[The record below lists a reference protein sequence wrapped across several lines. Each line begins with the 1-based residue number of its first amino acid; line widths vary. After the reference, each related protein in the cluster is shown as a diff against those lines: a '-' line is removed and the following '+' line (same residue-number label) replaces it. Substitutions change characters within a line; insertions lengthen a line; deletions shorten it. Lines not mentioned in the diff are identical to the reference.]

1 MKKILITLLLTAV
14 FLSCDDRLAELN
26 RPKKNASEVS
36 AETLFTNGLR
46 EMFDLMVNTD
56 VNVNVFRLYAQYWAQ
71 TTYPDESQYN
81 QSGRRIPDNF
91 WTRGYRDALKDLDE
105 ARKITNETWEVR
117 ALSEGERDNWLA
129 IIDICKAYVFTVQT
143 DAFGAVPFTEAL
155 DPEILSPK
163 YDAGDDVYAS
173 VIAMLDNAIAMIDP
187 AEPGFPA
194 SQDPVY
200 GGDAEAWLKF
210 ANSFKIRLAI
220 NTADVDAGRAAT
232 MISQALASGV
242 FESNADN
249 AAIAYQNS
257 SPNTNPVWEDLVQSG
272 RADYV
277 VANTIVDKLL
287 ALDDPR
293 LPIFA
298 EPLGDGV
305 TFEGGVYGDNNTYA
319 SVSHIGD
326 LFHQPGLEGLILD
339 YSELNFMLAEAA
351 ERGITTPMTAEEH
364 YTEGITASLEY
375 WGVADGDISAY
386 LAQPE
391 VAYATA
397 EGGADW
403 KQKIGVQQWIA
414 FYNRGFEGWSTWRR
428 LDFAGFNPPPDMDM
442 DDIPVRFIFPI
453 EEATL
458 NPSNLDAAI
467 DLIGGTDDASVRV
480 FWDVE

>member
-1 MKKILITLLLTAV
+1 MLTAV

-46 EMFDLMVNTD
+46 EMFDLMVNSD
-56 VNVNVFRLYAQYWAQ
+56 VNANVFRLYAQYWAQ

-81 QSGRRIPDNF
+81 MVNRRIPDNF
-91 WTRGYRDALKDLDE
+91 WTRGYRDALRDLDE
-105 ARKITNETWEVR
+105 ARKITEATWEIR
-117 ALSEGERDNWLA
+117 ALSEGEKNNWLA
-129 IIDICKAYVFTVQT
+129 IIDVCKAYVFAVQA
-143 DAFGAVPFTEAL
+143 DAFGAVPFSEAL
-155 DPEILSPK
+155 DPDILSPK
-163 YDAGDDVYAS
+163 YDAGADVYSS
-173 VIAMLDNAIAMIDP
+173 VIAMLDNAIAAIDP
-187 AEPGFPA
+187 GAPGFPA

-200 GGDAEAWLKF
+200 EGDAEGWLKF
-210 ANSFKIRLAI
+210 ANSLKVRLAI

-232 MISQALASGV
+232 LISQALASGV

-249 AAIAYQNS
+249 ASITYQNS

-277 VANTIVDKLL
+277 VANTLVDKLL
-287 ALDDPR
+287 ALNDPR

-298 EPLGDGV
+298 EPVAGGA
-305 TFEGGVYGDNNTYA
+305 TFEGGTYGDNNTY
-319 SVSHIGD
+319 SLKSHIGD

-339 YSELNFMLAEAA
+339 YSEINFMLAEAA

-364 YTEGITASLEY
+364 YNEGVAASLEY
-375 WGVADGDISAY
+375 WGMEEAAITAY

-391 VAYATA
+391 VAYGTA
-397 EGGADW
+397 EGGGTW

-428 LDFAGFNPPPDMDM
+428 LDFTGFNTPPLLTYE
-442 DDIPVRFIFPI
+442 DIPERLIFPI

-467 DLIGGTDDASVRV
+467 DLIGGTDDASTKV